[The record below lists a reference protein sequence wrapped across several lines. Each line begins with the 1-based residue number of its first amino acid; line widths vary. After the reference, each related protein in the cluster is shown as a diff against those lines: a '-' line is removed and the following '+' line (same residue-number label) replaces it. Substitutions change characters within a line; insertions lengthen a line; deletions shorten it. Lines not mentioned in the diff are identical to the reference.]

1 MNPVESHL
9 AQIQKYRQMSGNERL
24 MVGLR
29 LHELSCEIA
38 RDRIRASQP
47 NASCEEVAQELR
59 RRLKLAYQIGE
70 VV

>member
-1 MNPVESHL
+1 MNSVESRL
-9 AQIQKYRQMSGNERL
+9 EQIKKYRQMSGNERL

-38 RDRIRASQP
+38 RSRIRASLP
-47 NASCEEVAQELR
+47 NATSEEVDEELR
-59 RRLKLAYQIGE
+59 RRLRLAYQIGE